1 MPEIGQ
7 RVGEYVLENPIG
19 RGAFGEVWRARHHV
33 WSEQRVAVKLPTDP
47 SYLKQLRREGAF
59 APQLAHPNIVKA
71 LGFDPYA
78 DPPYLVMELVEGTSL
93 RAVIERGPLAIG
105 ETIAVLR
112 QVLTALAFAHE
123 QGFVHRDIKPENVL
137 IDAKLAASGYGTQG
151 AVKLSDFGLGQ
162 SSRRMGNESIA
173 LSMTIEK
180 EQAQQIVGTI
190 EYMSP
195 EQKSGS
201 EIDHRTDL
209 YAVGIILF
217 ELLTGKKPGHGEVPG
232 DVMPE
237 IPSHLNEVF
246 RKACARKEKR
256 YTSAGELLSAL
267 NASSALNAP
276 PALPSTRTSAGSG
289 LGTGAGAATISLERK
304 ARHDRCPHCQAGVN
318 AGDQYCTSCGRQIVA
333 HVKRCPACAGFPG
346 PDDHYCIFCGTSLVA
361 ITGR

>member
-1 MPEIGQ
+1 MPETGQ
-7 RVGEYVLENPIG
+7 RVGEYVLESPIG

-59 APQLAHPNIVKA
+59 APQLAHPNIVRA

-78 DPPYLVMELVEGTSL
+78 DPPYLVMELVDGTSL
-93 RAVIERGPLAIG
+93 RSVIERGPLPVG
-105 ETIAVLR
+105 EALAVLG
-112 QVLTALAFAHE
+112 QVLTALSFAHE
-123 QGFVHRDIKPENVL
+123 QGFVHRDVKPENVL
-137 IDAKLAASGYGTQG
+137 IDARLSSSGFATPG

-162 SSRRMGNESIA
+162 SSRRMGHESIA

-195 EQKSGS
+195 EQKSGA

-209 YAVGIILF
+209 YAVGIMLF

-237 IPSHLNEVF
+237 VPGHLNDVF

-256 YTSAGELLSAL
+256 YTSAGEFWSAL
-267 NASSALNAP
+267 NAASTLSAP
-276 PALPSTRTSAGSG
+276 PALPNSTSSSTQSSP
-289 LGTGAGAATISLERK
+289 GAGTMPTT
-304 ARHDRCPHCQAGVN
+304 RHDRCPHCQAGVN

-333 HVKRCPACAGFPG
+333 HVRRCPACAGFPG
-346 PDDHYCIFCGTSLVA
+346 PEDHYCIFCGTSLVA
-361 ITGR
+361 MTGR